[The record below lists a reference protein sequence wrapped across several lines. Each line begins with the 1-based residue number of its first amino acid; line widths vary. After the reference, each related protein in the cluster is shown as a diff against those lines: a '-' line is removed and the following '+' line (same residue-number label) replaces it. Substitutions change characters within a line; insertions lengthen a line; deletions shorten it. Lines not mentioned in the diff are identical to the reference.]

1 MGRLLIRTMFLFF
14 VTGIGELWQNAGDE
28 DVSFVHLKQR
38 VSHVPLSVP
47 IDVPSG
53 GI

>member
-1 MGRLLIRTMFLFF
+1 MSFGRTPRR
-14 VTGIGELWQNAGDE
+14 E
-28 DVSFVHLKQR
+28 DVSFVRLKQR

-47 IDVPSG
+47 INVPGG